1 MKKDNAT
8 KEEEKKTESENSLVY
23 TAFCCN
29 GSLDKII
36 DKHSSDR
43 LHSVLLLVNNQ
54 NARRF

>member
-1 MKKDNAT
+1 MHRKK
-8 KEEEKKTESENSLVY
+8 KKKKTESENSLVY